1 MSLKYRRDV
10 SFSLA
15 TFFLRVVGFWLASS
29 RLEEWFGNATVMY
42 SIITIIFSMWV
53 QMRGLYFS
61 WGDFSICT
69 FIACNSLGL
78 IMDLLKIFVVFIH
91 KKKFLGLIIYMKKNF
106 WHLDYDQYENSIIA
120 DAKQM
125 CVYFVCVFSFF
136 SQSTVFSYML
146 MPMISNI
153 GKNESDRM
161 LIFNM
166 WLDLPLSMSPYFEI
180 IYVIQALCLYQVGIC
195 YLCVDNMFCI
205 MCLHLASQFRILQYR
220 LANLSSVEDKEG
232 VDNEENMD
240 SSNRCYIILKNCI
253 RQHQALIQFSITLE
267 EIFTII
273 TLGQVLIFSTLICFV
288 GYQVLLVNLTFSW
301 RISFLCFLITNMSQL
316 WMFTYS
322 CDCMTRESVNVAS
335 AVYSIPW
342 TRMPMDKFG
351 KMIRKDLQFVVVRSR
366 RACCL
371 TGCGFFD
378 ISLET
383 YTKVIFNDIIKKVNP
398 FFRVSF
404 SIKLR

>member
-1 MSLKYRRDV
+1 MSLKYRGDV

-61 WGDFSICT
+61 WGDFGVCT
-69 FIACNSLGL
+69 FIVCNSLGL
-78 IMDLLKIFVVFIH
+78 VMDLLKILVVFVH
-91 KKKFLGLIIYMKKNF
+91 KKKFLGLIAYMQKNF
-106 WHLDYDQYENSIIA
+106 WHLDYDQRENSIIA
-120 DAKQM
+120 DARQL

-136 SQSTVFSYML
+136 SQSTVFSYMF

-153 GKNESDRM
+153 GKNESDRI

-166 WLDLPLSMSPYFEI
+166 WLDLPVSMSPYFEI

-220 LANLSSVEDKEG
+220 LANVSSVEDEES
-232 VDNEENMD
+232 VEENMN
-240 SSNRCYIILKNCI
+240 SSNRCYAILKNCI
-253 RQHQALIQFSITLE
+253 RYHQALIQFSITLE

-288 GYQVLLVNLTFSW
+288 GYQVLLVNMTLSW
-301 RISFLCFLITNMSQL
+301 RISFLCFLITNMCQL

-335 AVYSIPW
+335 AVYCIPW
-342 TRMPMDKFG
+342 TRIPMDKFG

-383 YTKVIFNDIIKKVNP
+383 YTKIMSTAMSYFTILKQRIVEVENT
-398 FFRVSF
+398 
-404 SIKLR
+404 